1 MPNVSNSFL
10 TQEKGNLKWVYVWAL
25 EFSPYCFFYNQTQC
39 CMHTT
44 SNVWYTTTKADCIY
58 RRWAF
63 WLAFLTSDRICR
75 TVLARCPLQSRSR
88 LWVLFTLSWI
98 DFYPFYR
105 NNYKFILVFIQLGE
119 ICCFVTMERCCF
131 VAVKALI
138 FDFRAIKQL
147 LYAYSSEN
155 GRPFYKMLLGL
166 QFYILNKQ
174 AWFNWWFC
182 IKQIGNYVYFLKCFC
197 K

>member
-25 EFSPYCFFYNQTQC
+25 EFSPYYFFYNQTQC

-75 TVLARCPLQSRSR
+75 TALAQCPLQSRSR

-98 DFYPFYR
+98 DLYSLYR
-105 NNYKFILVFIQLGE
+105 NNYKFILVFIQLRE
-119 ICCFVTMERCCF
+119 ILFC
-131 VAVKALI
+131 
-138 FDFRAIKQL
+138 
-147 LYAYSSEN
+147 YY
-155 GRPFYKMLLGL
+155 GKMLFCCCKSTYFWL
-166 QFYILNKQ
+166 QSNKATSLCLLALVFTVLEYCLLRVALLPTALVSCWNRILES
-174 AWFNWWFC
+174 
-182 IKQIGNYVYFLKCFC
+182 FLKRQNLV
-197 K
+197 